1 MIHMQKQSE
10 SNYKEKKYK
19 KESKK
24 MKKKIIIVTII
35 MLIATIATFYIGY
48 VVGYNHVVK
57 NQYMEECSDYNNMYY
72 IIVDGNRYLYEK

>member
-1 MIHMQKQSE
+1 
-10 SNYKEKKYK
+10 
-19 KESKK
+19 

-35 MLIATIATFYIGY
+35 MLIVTITTFCIGY
-48 VVGYNHVVK
+48 AVGYNHVVK